1 MRILKAS
8 LMTQLILFLITPVFL
23 GLAAF
28 GYLAHHDASVIMDKQ
43 LKETLA
49 YQVESES
56 RKLEQMMR
64 ESENS
69 VLNYAG
75 IVAHNQL
82 TKDQQREIGL
92 AILKDNPGMTNLF
105 IGLENGEA
113 IDAKGWVPPAGYDPR
128 KRTWYSL
135 GKNAKLGTVGYTEIY
150 KDAITGN
157 DIISVAAPILR
168 NDQFL
173 GVVVADLDLNMV
185 KESVSNIKIGQTG
198 YGFLINS
205 QGNFISHPTLTLKD
219 NINTQDNGDF
229 AIAGKEFLS
238 GKPVLQRF
246 TFNNVE
252 KQYASHIVGN
262 TGWVLVV
269 GVPISEEY
277 AAVDSL
283 KHKTFISTVTIIA
296 CLIVIIYIV
305 SRRISRLVTH
315 LAENAQQIA
324 AGDLTT
330 DTLWSESDA
339 ASTEFASLL
348 GSFREMTANLRR
360 VVGDVATAS
369 QTLSASSEELTAG
382 AEQTAQTVNH
392 MAAAV
397 SDVAD
402 NTDKQ
407 SHSIEDAINTV
418 QSIFSQ
424 LDQASLRAGQ
434 VATVAH
440 NTAEMAKDGHGS
452 VTTAKEAMD
461 RIRDA
466 VVNLST
472 FVTHLDEQ
480 SQEIGQ
486 IVNTIADI
494 AAQTN
499 LLSLN
504 AAIEAARAG
513 EHGRGFAVV
522 ADEVRKLAEM
532 SRKATEDITVL
543 IQTIQQ
549 EMSQIAQ
556 AMTTGQQEV
565 SRSTEIVTG
574 TGTIFN
580 NLTDKVLTLATNV
593 EGIAELA
600 QSIAQNSKTAKD
612 QLNEVSRTSQ
622 NTTRQSQ
629 NIAASVQEQSA
640 AMEEIASASE
650 SLSFT
655 AQELQQSISRFKL

>member
-43 LKETLA
+43 LKDTLA

-56 RKLEQMMR
+56 RKLEQLMR

-75 IVAHNQL
+75 IIGHNQM
-82 TKDQQREIGL
+82 TKDQQRAIGL
-92 AILKDNPGMTNLF
+92 AILKDNPGMTNLL
-105 IGLENGEA
+105 IGLENGDVV
-113 IDAKGWVPPAGYDPR
+113 DAKGWVPPAGYDPR
-128 KRTWYSL
+128 QRPWYLL
-135 GKNAKLGTVGYTEIY
+135 GKNAQRGTVGYTEIY
-150 KDAITGN
+150 KDAITGK
-157 DIISVAAPILR
+157 DIISIAAPIR
-168 NDQFL
+168 DDNQTL
-173 GVVVADLDLNMV
+173 GVVVADLDLNLV
-185 KESVSNIKIGQTG
+185 KESVSKIKIAQTG
-198 YGFLINS
+198 YGFLINK
-205 QGNFISHPTLTLKD
+205 QGNFVYHPTLTLKD

-246 TFNNVE
+246 VFNNVE
-252 KQYASHIVGN
+252 KQYASHQVGN
-262 TGWVLVV
+262 TGWVLVI
-269 GVPISEEY
+269 GVPVSEEY
-277 AAVDSL
+277 AGVDSL
-283 KHKTFISTVTIIA
+283 KQKTFISTVIVIA
-296 CLIVIIYIV
+296 CLIAIIYIV

-315 LAENAQQIA
+315 LADNARQIA
-324 AGDLTT
+324 EGDLTT
-330 DTLWSESDA
+330 DTLWFETEA
-339 ASTEFASLL
+339 ASSEFASLL
-348 GSFREMTANLRR
+348 SSFREMTNNLRR
-360 VVGDVATAS
+360 VVGDVAAAS
-369 QTLSASSEELTAG
+369 QTLSASSEELTAS

-392 MAAAV
+392 IATSV

-402 NTDKQ
+402 NTDRQ
-407 SHSIEDAINTV
+407 SQSIEDAISTV

-424 LDQASLRAGQ
+424 LDQASVQAGQ
-434 VATVAH
+434 VAAVAH
-440 NTAEMAKDGHGS
+440 NTAEMAKNGHGS
-452 VTTAKEAMD
+452 VSTAKEAMD

-472 FVTHLDEQ
+472 FVAHLDEQ
-480 SQEIGQ
+480 SKEIGQ
-486 IVNTIADI
+486 IVSTIADI

-549 EMSQIAQ
+549 EMGQITQ
-556 AMTTGQQEV
+556 AMTVGRQEV

-600 QSIAQNSKTAKD
+600 QSIAQNSRKATD
-612 QLNEVSRTSQ
+612 QMNEVSRTSQ
-622 NTTRQSQ
+622 DTSRQTQ

-640 AMEEIASASE
+640 AMEEIASASQ

-655 AQELQQSISRFKL
+655 AQELQQSITKFKL